1 MPLADVFFSAAIPAA
16 AIGIISQA
24 VGWSSKA
31 RRVDLKAERR
41 YKFWKSRFAKWLFKL
56 CGVGIKRSALPTGL
70 THRPTELQIGFAA
83 DALYESLSKEVRR
96 DLGDVPSILRR
107 LESDAQTLR
116 QTIKTLDDAQASA
129 RIAEQSVP
137 SDISAARERAEQQL
151 TEAVASLE
159 TVRLGLLRL
168 TMGSGTVES
177 LTTDLAAASEV
188 GNNIDRLMAGMA
200 DVETLLRST

>member
-1 MPLADVFFSAAIPAA
+1 MVA
-16 AIGIISQA
+16 A
-24 VGWSSKA
+24 VGVGIVSRTAGWLSKA
-31 RRVDLKAERR
+31 RRVDMKAERR

-56 CGVGIKRSALPTGL
+56 SGVGIKRTALPTGL

-83 DALYESLSKEVRR
+83 DVLYESLPKPVRR
-96 DLGDVPSILRR
+96 SLGDVPSILRR

-129 RIAEQSVP
+129 RIAEQAVP
-137 SDISAARERAEQQL
+137 SDISAAQERAEHQL
-151 TEAVASLE
+151 AESVASLE
-159 TVRLGLLRL
+159 AVRLGLLRL

-188 GNNIDRLMAGMA
+188 GSRIDRLIAGMA
-200 DVETLLRST
+200 DVEALLRST